1 MLPRQHF
8 QSRFWIGLTPL
19 FLVSFHCVVC
29 VELPPPDTDY
39 SRFPELLF
47 ANQMLSS
54 PPSMPTDHKK
64 SPLLLLLLDSFRWDL
79 LDHFAKRTN
88 HTLRG
93 FNRLITGGGYMK
105 QVRPVFP
112 AECHPNIM
120 SLLTGLYPA
129 EHGMLFTKMYD
140 ERRNRSVGFMEQ
152 DVHSPTPD
160 VKTKLAKHGRMHV
173 YHLPFC
179 ESLVSEWTSCE
190 PQEQSQLTPAK
201 LEKTL
206 GRALER
212 LRSGQSDVTVVYY
225 DKLDYVGHEHGPLS
239 DQLLLSHLPALDH
252 VIDRLVDRL
261 TEEAEIR
268 PYLVV
273 TADHGMTEVL
283 GSTESLDRLF
293 SGHQVKKVIN
303 RGSTVSIW
311 PRPEE
316 HEKILLRLSSPRIK
330 RFSTYVN
337 ESIPAEWH
345 SGGALFP
352 PILLVAKPGFV
363 FNSEFWP
370 LDLSHTNLSSLK
382 GAHGYDTTHPDMH
395 VPLFLFGPRIKPS
408 SLYQGIPVDQLYSHQ
423 LIASLST
430 LRPAFQSSE
439 ASSNPVPLQLVD
451 SRASVFQNGLF
462 IATLTTIICLLCLV
476 VLLFS
481 ITFVCRSVL
490 HFCTPLLDVE
500 EKLIQPQGNLA

>member
-1 MLPRQHF
+1 MPPRQHF
-8 QSRFWIGLTPL
+8 QCRFLVSLTPL

-29 VELPPPDTDY
+29 VELRPPDSDY
-39 SRFPELLF
+39 SRFPELSF
-47 ANQMLSS
+47 SNQLLSG
-54 PPSMPTDHKK
+54 PPSMSTDRKK

-88 HTLRG
+88 RTLRG
-93 FNRLITGGGYMK
+93 FDRLITGGGYMK

-140 ERRNRSVGFMEQ
+140 ERRNRSIEFMEQ

-179 ESLVSEWTSCE
+179 DSLASEWTSCE
-190 PQEQSQLTPAK
+190 PHEQSQLTPAK
-201 LEKTL
+201 LEETL

-252 VIDRLVDRL
+252 VIDRLVDQL

-330 RFSTYVN
+330 RFSMYLN
-337 ESIPAEWH
+337 ESIPADWH
-345 SGGALFP
+345 SGGTLFP

-363 FNSEFWP
+363 FISEFWP

-408 SLYQGIPVDQLYSHQ
+408 SLYRGIPVDQLYSHQ

-430 LRPAFQSSE
+430 LRPALQSSE
-439 ASSNPVPLQLVD
+439 APSNSVPFQLGD
-451 SRASVFQNGLF
+451 SRSSVFQNGLF

-481 ITFVCRSVL
+481 ITFVCRSAL

-500 EKLIQPQGNLA
+500 EKLIQPEGNLA